1 MNEFIL
7 RETDYSSMSRAD
19 SLEVQKNDSSEDEEM
34 ECSDSSNRLTISRRN
49 SSELH
54 RVPLDWSVH
63 PDMGRQLSADGEATF
78 QMGSIQ
84 SEISRVSYNNIRP

>member
-1 MNEFIL
+1 
-7 RETDYSSMSRAD
+7 MSRAD
-19 SLEVQKNDSSEDEEM
+19 SLEVEKHDSSEDEEM
-34 ECSDSSNRLTISRRN
+34 ECSDSSNRLTISPRN
-49 SSELH
+49 SSEL

>member
-34 ECSDSSNRLTISRRN
+34 ECSDSSNRLTTSPTN
-49 SSELH
+49 SSEL

>member
-1 MNEFIL
+1 MNSFCGKLITAQC
-7 RETDYSSMSRAD
+7 RGRTRWKS
-19 SLEVQKNDSSEDEEM
+19 KNDSSEDDEM
-34 ECSDSSNRLTISRRN
+34 ECSDSSSSRLTISPRN
-49 SSELH
+49 SSEL